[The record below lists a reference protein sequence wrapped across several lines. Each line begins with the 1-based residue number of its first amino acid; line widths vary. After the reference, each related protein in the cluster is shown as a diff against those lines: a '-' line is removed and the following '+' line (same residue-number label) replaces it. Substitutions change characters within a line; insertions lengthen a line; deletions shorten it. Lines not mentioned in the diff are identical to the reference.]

1 MHAILSRLRHR
12 KVRSRIQQAARPSR
26 APGLR
31 DSDALRYA
39 IAALAW
45 VIGLWL
51 VAPAGL
57 ADWRALAARGV
68 ALLIIGF
75 GGQMLLR
82 VKEAQEPRPRGTW
95 LLLLVMLL
103 LAMADVRL
111 ARWGLVHLLPLDS
124 ARFDPL
130 YVAPHAFVPLLVAML
145 YGGQTAL
152 VVGLTAGVAVALAA
166 GFDLAVFLLSLSAT
180 AVAAYEAPALRYRSQ
195 IARTLGRIALWQTPI
210 VLVMTLMNPDG
221 TDLRTVGI
229 RIGALVLWLAV
240 SGVLV
245 MLALPPAERLTQR
258 ISDYSLNGFADL
270 GQPLLRRMA
279 LEAPGTYHHSMMV
292 ADLAQAAAERIGG
305 HGLLARVGA
314 YFHDIGKLGRP
325 RFYMENQMQGGNP
338 HDALPPNISRM
349 IIVNHVKEGLV
360 LARLHH
366 LPDVIARFIGV
377 HHGTSVIR
385 WFHHKAVSQAG
396 ASAGDGGMGV
406 ADESHYRYAGP
417 LPVSRE
423 ETIVALAD
431 SVEAAA
437 RTLPRVTPGHLEN
450 LVNAIFKAK
459 WSDGQLDAS
468 LLSNAEL
475 ARVRASFV
483 FTLTHLLHARLAY
496 PSHEQNPKRPSAAAA
511 SG

>member
-245 MLALPPAERLTQR
+245 MLALPPAERLT
-258 ISDYSLNGFADL
+258 
-270 GQPLLRRMA
+270 

-496 PSHEQNPKRPSAAAA
+496 PSHEQNPNPPSAAAA

>member
-1 MHAILSRLRHR
+1 M
-12 KVRSRIQQAARPSR
+12 QQAARPNH

-82 VKEAQEPRPRGTW
+82 AKEAREPRPQGTW
-95 LLLLVMLL
+95 LLLLLMLL

-111 ARWGLVHLLPLDS
+111 ARWGLARLLPLDS

-180 AVAAYEAPALRYRSQ
+180 AVAAYEASALRYRSQ

-240 SGVLV
+240 SGMLV
-245 MLALPPAERLTQR
+245 ILALPPAERLTRR

-305 HGLLARVGA
+305 NGLLARVGA

-360 LARLHH
+360 MARLHH
-366 LPDVIARFIGV
+366 LPGVVARFIAV

-385 WFHHKAVSQAG
+385 WFLHKAVNQAG
-396 ASAGDGGMGV
+396 APGGDGAGG

-437 RTLPRVTPGHLEN
+437 RALPRVTPGHLEN

-496 PSHEQNPKRPSAAAA
+496 PSHEPNPDPPSIAAA